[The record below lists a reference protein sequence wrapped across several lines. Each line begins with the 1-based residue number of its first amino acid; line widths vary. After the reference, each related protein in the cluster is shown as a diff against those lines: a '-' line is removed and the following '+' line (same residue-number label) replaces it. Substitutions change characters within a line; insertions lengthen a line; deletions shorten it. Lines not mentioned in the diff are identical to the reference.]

1 MIKLDTTYEKELIPG
16 LRQSV
21 DRAVERRLSQIS
33 SQAHEKSP
41 SFLSDSNKD
50 QIREAYQKWSATE
63 VYAQCPFSGTL
74 SEFPGLSDW
83 TALGEFS
90 RRLHKFTNDQKEMN
104 AWANAVIE
112 AIKAQLW
119 PKKSILG

>member
-21 DRAVERRLSQIS
+21 DRAVRRRINTM
-33 SQAHEKSP
+33 
-41 SFLSDSNKD
+41 SDGVTNTLD
-50 QIREAYQKWSATE
+50 TDAIWEAYRQWSATE

-74 SEFPGLSDW
+74 SDFPGLSDW
-83 TALGEFS
+83 TALGDFS
-90 RRLHKFTNDQKEMN
+90 RKLDQKTSDQKEMN

-112 AIKAQLW
+112 TIKAQLW

>member
-1 MIKLDTTYEKELIPG
+1 MIKLDTPYEKELIPG

-21 DRAVERRLSQIS
+21 DRSVRRRLNDI
-33 SQAHEKSP
+33 E
-41 SFLSDSNKD
+41 DSVTNTLD
-50 QIREAYQKWSATE
+50 TVAVWEAYQKWSATE